1 MSARRSTPTNTTP
14 RTQDARTGAAP
25 GRSESTHPH
34 ADAPA
39 GSTGRTAP
47 PGPSSKT
54 AAAGSTRRHALTGS
68 RTRRSLQLM
77 GRGIRSEWRIYI
89 LAIGA
94 SALFGATTV
103 GISLAVGRVTD
114 EVVVPALAGDADA
127 RGDLWLAGLVLVGIA
142 VTLAL
147 TVAGRRIFAG
157 YGYAN
162 IQARHRT
169 AVTHQ
174 YLRLPMSWHRAHPA
188 GQLLSNANS
197 DVEAA
202 TGVFN
207 PLPFALGVVVMIG
220 VSAVMLFRIDVWLA
234 CAALIVIPLAVAV
247 NVVFQKYMS
256 PAITHAQQLRAEVSD
271 VAHESF
277 EAALLVK
284 SLGTEAREERR
295 FAARTDELRAANVR
309 VGIVRA
315 YFDPVIELLPSLGT
329 LLVLGVGAAR
339 VSAGAVDTGEIVT
352 AAYLL
357 TIMAVPVRAFG
368 WVLGEL
374 PRALVGYERI
384 ASVLDAPG
392 IPVAGEQ
399 RLPVTSRGAHV
410 RFEDVGVDVRAGGR
424 DVTLLDGIGLD
435 LAPGRTV
442 AVVGPTGAGKT
453 TLVSLLSRLSDPTRG
468 RVLIDGVDVR
478 DALASDLTGQ
488 VALVGQSTFIFED
501 TVRSN
506 VTLADDGVGPTD
518 EQVWDALRLAKVD
531 DVVSRLPG
539 GLDSPL
545 GERGS
550 NLSGGQ
556 RQRLAIARALVRSP
570 RLLVLDDATSAVDP
584 RVEQQ
589 ILAGLRG
596 EGPTAVAGARPTA
609 EHPTVVMVAYRMSS
623 VALADQVV
631 HVESGRVVD
640 VGTHEELLAR
650 DPGYRE
656 LATAYQREAE
666 RRAEADELDGDLPAG
681 HEEHDRDDERREE
694 IERCE
699 QEETDEIVRH
709 AEEGTVTE

>member
-14 RTQDARTGAAP
+14 RTQDAPTGAASDRP
-25 GRSESTHPH
+25 DGASPH
-34 ADAPA
+34 QPSFLGEPA
-39 GSTGRTAP
+39 RAATPRGTGARE
-47 PGPSSKT
+47 
-54 AAAGSTRRHALTGS
+54 RHALTGS

-77 GRGIRSEWRIYI
+77 GRGMRSEWRVYV
-89 LAIGA
+89 LAITA

-103 GISLAVGRVTD
+103 LISLAVGRVTD

-127 RGDLWLAGLVLVGIA
+127 RGNLWVAGLVLVAIA
-142 VTLAL
+142 LTLAL

-162 IQARHRT
+162 IQAGHRT

-234 CAALIVIPLAVAV
+234 CAALVVIPLAIVV
-247 NVVFQKYMS
+247 NIVFQKYMS
-256 PAITHAQQLRAEVSD
+256 PAITHAQQLRAEVAD

-284 SLGTEAREERR
+284 SLGTEAREEQR

-309 VGIVRA
+309 VGVVRA

-339 VSAGAVDTGEIVT
+339 VAAGAVDTGEVVT

-399 RLPVTSRGAHV
+399 RLPAATGGASV
-410 RFEDVGVDVRAGGR
+410 RFEGVGVDVRAGGPR
-424 DVTLLDGIGLD
+424 RHAARRHRARPGPRPHGRGRRAHGRGQDHAR
-435 LAPGRTV
+435 LAPGAPVRPHARPG
-442 AVVGPTGAGKT
+442 AV
-453 TLVSLLSRLSDPTRG
+453 
-468 RVLIDGVDVR
+468 DGVDVR
-478 DALASDLTGQ
+478 EALASDLTGQ
-488 VALVGQSTFIFED
+488 VALVAQSTFIFED

-506 VTLADDGVGPTD
+506 VTLADQGEGPTD
-518 EQVWDALRLAKVD
+518 EQVWDALRLARVD

-596 EGPTAVAGARPTA
+596 EGSVDQGAGPTA
-609 EHPTVVMVAYRMSS
+609 ERPDGRHGRLPHVE

-640 VGTHEELLAR
+640 VGTHTELLAR

-656 LATAYQREAE
+656 LATAYEREAE
-666 RRAEADELDGDLPAG
+666 RRAEAEAEELDGPDGLDG
-681 HEEHDRDDERREE
+681 ERTATTGRTSNAVS
-694 IERCE
+694 RKRPTRSCA
-699 QEETDEIVRH
+699 TPRK
-709 AEEGTVTE
+709 GP